1 MRIRERNG
9 SVLYPEL
16 TSQVLI
22 SSPCTLEARTPA
34 MRPEPRRR
42 SIEDI
47 VQPNYDGL
55 PAAASVEQAIVLAQ
69 LLILRDLERR
79 AERPREEMGK
89 AEADLRA
96 A

>member
-1 MRIRERNG
+1 M
-9 SVLYPEL
+9 
-16 TSQVLI
+16 
-22 SSPCTLEARTPA
+22 
-34 MRPEPRRR
+34 
-42 SIEDI
+42 
-47 VQPNYDGL
+47 QPNYDGL